1 MPKLFEETRIKSLL
15 LKNRIVRSATHEGMS
30 DEAGFPGKELFA
42 LYERLARGGAGLI
55 ITGYAFVS
63 REGNSN
69 FKGMQGIDR
78 DEHIP
83 AYRAL
88 VDHVHSHGAKIAM
101 QIAHCGRQTTRKAAG
116 TQPIAPSP
124 VKDKVLFVTPMQM
137 NEDDIERII
146 EAFAQAA
153 RRARESGFD
162 AVQIHG
168 AHGYLVNQFLSPYT
182 NRRKDRWGGPVENRM
197 RIVSEIYS
205 RCRKQIGHDFPLMIK
220 INGHDNMK
228 KGLKIDEAVI
238 MAQVIAA
245 MGFDGI
251 EVSCGIFEDNQS
263 TIRGDLPVEAILD
276 EWDMYKRKNPVYR
289 TFMRYLGRKIV
300 KPAPFSQAYNLETA
314 MAIKKAVDI
323 PVSVV
328 GGMTDPSSMER
339 IIAGRA
345 ADYISMSRALIADPE
360 FPEKIRTGSKA
371 LSKCIHCNLCTA
383 YLATKPLRCY
393 RGKRSPANQAV

>member
-78 DEHIP
+78 DGHIP

-88 VDHVHSHGAKIAM
+88 VNHVHSHGAKIAM
-101 QIAHCGRQTTRKAAG
+101 QIAHCGRQTTSEAAG

-124 VKDKVLFVTPMQM
+124 VKDKALFVTPRQM

-153 RRARESGFD
+153 RRAMESGFD

-182 NRRKDRWGGPVENRM
+182 NRRKDQWGGPVENRM
-197 RIVSEIYS
+197 RIVSEIHS
-205 RCRKQIGHDFPLMIK
+205 RCRKEIGHDFPLLIK
-220 INGHDNMK
+220 INGYDNMK
-228 KGLKIDEAVI
+228 KGLKIGEAVI
-238 MAQVIAA
+238 MAQMIAA

-251 EVSCGIFEDNQS
+251 EVSCGIFDDNQS

-289 TFMRYLGRKIV
+289 TFMRYLGRKVV
-300 KPAPFSQAYNLETA
+300 KPAPFSQAYNLEAA
-314 MAIKKAVDI
+314 MAIKNAVDI
-323 PVSVV
+323 PVFVV

-339 IIAGRA
+339 IIADRA

-360 FPEKIRTGSKA
+360 FPEKIRAGSKA
-371 LSKCIHCNLCTA
+371 LSQCTHCNLCTA

-393 RGKRSPANQAV
+393 RGKRITANQAV